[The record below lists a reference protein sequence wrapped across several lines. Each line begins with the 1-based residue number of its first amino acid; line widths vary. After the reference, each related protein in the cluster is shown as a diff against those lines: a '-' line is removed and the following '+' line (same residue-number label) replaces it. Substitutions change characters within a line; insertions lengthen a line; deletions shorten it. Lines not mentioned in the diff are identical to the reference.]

1 MQRFV
6 FDHLNG
12 ITAVLNVEGPYKRV
26 VSLLVLDASFELAK
40 LAIV

>member
-12 ITAVLNVEGPYKRV
+12 ITAVLKVELPYKRV
-26 VSLLVLDASFELAK
+26 VSLLLLDASFDLAE